1 MNSSP
6 VFDVGE
12 AFRAFLDGV
21 RRAQLTAPIAHVSVI
36 VVPMNPLMQ
45 SREVEFYLA
54 NTGAKALSGS
64 PTFAAAAV
72 GDVCL

>member
-1 MNSSP
+1 MKSSP
-6 VFDVGE
+6 VLIVGE
-12 AFRAFLDGV
+12 AFRAFG
-21 RRAQLTAPIAHVSVI
+21 TAI

-45 SREVEFYLA
+45 SREVESYLA

-64 PTFAAAAV
+64 STFAAAAV

>member
-1 MNSSP
+1 VNSSP
-6 VFDVGE
+6 VLMWGKRFALSFD
-12 AFRAFLDGV
+12 A
-21 RRAQLTAPIAHVSVI
+21 IA
-36 VVPMNPLMQ
+36 VPVNPLMQ

-64 PTFAAAAV
+64 STFAAAAV